1 MKRRAGSGW
10 FRVEKGGSPNE
21 SVSTLAR
28 ATACYANF
36 MNEIA
41 KLILAASASL
51 LSGELAAQTFKCT
64 NAAGKITYSGTKCSE
79 LGLKDAG
86 EVKDRLNVNPAYRP
100 PAAAIGSPR
109 SSAPA
114 AAPEASK
121 TGAPDAAADPAN
133 PERRCFTV
141 HTAKGN
147 ITRCNEKP
155 DE

>member
-1 MKRRAGSGW
+1 MKRRAESGW

-21 SVSTLAR
+21 SAIAAR
-28 ATACYANF
+28 F

-41 KLILAASASL
+41 KLILAASALL
-51 LSGELAAQTFKCT
+51 LSGELAAQTFKCA
-64 NAAGKITYSGTKCSE
+64 NAAGKVTYSGMKCSE

-100 PAAAIGSPR
+100 PATVIGSPR

-114 AAPEASK
+114 AAPKPAN
-121 TGAPDAAADPAN
+121 APAAAEEPAN

-147 ITRCNEKP
+147 IITRCNDKP

>member
-1 MKRRAGSGW
+1 
-10 FRVEKGGSPNE
+10 
-21 SVSTLAR
+21 
-28 ATACYANF
+28 
-36 MNEIA
+36 MNGIA
-41 KLILAASASL
+41 KLILAASALL

-64 NAAGKITYSGTKCSE
+64 NAAGKITYSGTNCRE

-100 PAAAIGSPR
+100 PAPVIGSPR

-114 AAPEASK
+114 AAAEAAN
-121 TGAPDAAADPAN
+121 TGAPAAAAEPAD

-147 ITRCNEKP
+147 ITRCNDKP

>member
-1 MKRRAGSGW
+1 
-10 FRVEKGGSPNE
+10 
-21 SVSTLAR
+21 
-28 ATACYANF
+28 

-41 KLILAASASL
+41 KLVLAVSAL
-51 LSGELAAQTFKCT
+51 LLCHELAAQTFKCT
-64 NAAGKITYSGTKCSE
+64 DAAGKITYSGTKCGE

-100 PAAAIGSPR
+100 SARPVEPPP

-114 AAPEASK
+114 AKAPNAQM
-121 TGAPDAAADPAN
+121 PAAAAEPAD

-141 HTAKGN
+141 RTAKGN
-147 ITRCNEKP
+147 VTRCNDKP

>member
-1 MKRRAGSGW
+1 
-10 FRVEKGGSPNE
+10 
-21 SVSTLAR
+21 
-28 ATACYANF
+28 
-36 MNEIA
+36 MNGLA
-41 KLILAASASL
+41 KLILAASALL
-51 LSGELAAQTFKCT
+51 LSGELAAQTFKCA
-64 NAAGKITYSGTKCSE
+64 NAAGKVTYSGMKCSE

-100 PAAAIGSPR
+100 PATVIGSPR

-114 AAPEASK
+114 AAPKPAN
-121 TGAPDAAADPAN
+121 APAAAEEPAN

-147 ITRCNEKP
+147 IITRCNDKP

>member
-1 MKRRAGSGW
+1 MKE
-10 FRVEKGGSPNE
+10 F
-21 SVSTLAR
+21 
-28 ATACYANF
+28 
-36 MNEIA
+36 A
-41 KLILAASASL
+41 KLILGVSALL
-51 LSGELAAQTFKCT
+51 LSGELAAQTFKCA
-64 NAAGKITYSGTKCSE
+64 NADGKITYSGKKCSD

-100 PAAAIGSPR
+100 PVQRSASPP

-114 AAPEASK
+114 MAPQNA
-121 TGAPDAAADPAN
+121 GMPAAAAETAE

-147 ITRCNEKP
+147 VTRCNDKP

>member
-1 MKRRAGSGW
+1 
-10 FRVEKGGSPNE
+10 
-21 SVSTLAR
+21 
-28 ATACYANF
+28 

-41 KLILAASASL
+41 KLILSVSALL

-64 NAAGKITYSGTKCSE
+64 NAAGKITYSGVKCSE

-86 EVKDRLNVNPAYRP
+86 EVKDRLNVNPAYQPPGRTIESRP
-100 PAAAIGSPR
+100 PPAPAAKAPNTEMPAAAAEE
-109 SSAPA
+109 AP
-114 AAPEASK
+114 S
-121 TGAPDAAADPAN
+121 

-147 ITRCNEKP
+147 VIRCNDKA